1 MDLAFLTPLCDRPGP
16 WASVYVDAA
25 RHRACTAEE
34 RTLESLGVQRAL
46 AGAGA
51 DEATC
56 HAVRMAFDELRHA
69 SEPVGRAIF
78 ATGGEVVLDPPLRTA
93 PPGTSVRW
101 AALPHTAPLLDLA
114 GADPLCL
121 VARIDRDGVTLAL
134 WPDHRHETE
143 RHVPLRAADGWEH
156 GAAEVAEAAEAIVR
170 RQDGTGADLV
180 VLIGDEAEC
189 AAVRERLPAALRER
203 ALRAGP
209 GAGGGRLDVALPR
222 ARAAHEAELF
232 AAARSRGEEAAE
244 GVPAL
249 VDAARE
255 HRISQLL
262 IRADGPDAQRPVWVG
277 AEPDQVGV
285 ERDEPAVLGARDAV
299 PARADDALLRY
310 AAAAG
315 AEAVSVAGTDP
326 AAGPAGGLGALL
338 RWDG

>member
-34 RTLESLGVQRAL
+34 RSLESLAVQRAL

-69 SEPVGRAIF
+69 SDPVGRAFF
-78 ATGGEVVLDPPLRTA
+78 ATGGEVVLDPPLSTA

-101 AALPHTAPLLDLA
+101 AALPHIAPLLDLA
-114 GADPLCL
+114 GAEPLCL
-121 VARIDRDGVTLAL
+121 VARIGRDGADITLE
-134 WPDHRHETE
+134 PDGPHGTE
-143 RHVPLRAADGWEH
+143 RHVPLWVADGWVP
-156 GAAEVAEAAEAIVR
+156 GAAEIAEALVR
-170 RQDGTGADLV
+170 CQAGARADLV
-180 VLIGDEAEC
+180 VLVGDEAEC

-203 ALRAGP
+203 ALRTGSGASGGP
-209 GAGGGRLDVALPR
+209 LGAALPR

-232 AAARSRGEEAAE
+232 AAARSRGEEATE
-244 GVPAL
+244 DVPAL

-262 IRADGPDAQRPVWVG
+262 VRADGPDAHRPVWVG

-299 PARADDALLRY
+299 PARADDALLRC

-315 AEAVSVAGTDP
+315 AEAVSVAGSDP
-326 AAGPAGGLGALL
+326 ATGPAGGLGALL
-338 RWDG
+338 RWDA